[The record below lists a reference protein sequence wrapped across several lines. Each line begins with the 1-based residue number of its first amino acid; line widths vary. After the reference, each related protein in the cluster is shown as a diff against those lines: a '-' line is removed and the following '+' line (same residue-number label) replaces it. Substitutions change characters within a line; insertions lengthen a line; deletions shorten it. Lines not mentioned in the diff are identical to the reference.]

1 MDWQAPSNTYEWE
14 TNLQQ
19 EGKENVEKENKH
31 QALVNHRRR
40 LSY

>member
-19 EGKENVEKENKH
+19 EGKENVENKH